1 MTLEHFSVVT
11 LENFSVTALFYYRYV
26 IATGWITLETKLFYF
41 FKKLSTVG
49 FEPLTP
55 DRSLLRAY
63 QLSQSV
69 RHASADIFNQY
80 HHSPINEFQLLFF
93 FICFFDLQ
101 SSQSYL

>member
-1 MTLEHFSVVT
+1 MGFRDVR
-11 LENFSVTALFYYRYV
+11 ALLRDSTFFYYRYV
-26 IATGWITLETKLFYF
+26 IATGGVTLETKLFYF

-49 FEPLTP
+49 FEPLTSDLP
-55 DRSLLRAY
+55 ELRAY
-63 QLSQSV
+63 HLSQSV

-80 HHSPINEFQLLFF
+80 QHSPINEFQLFLLFF